1 MLFLRAF
8 RQPLSQEEERRYL
21 SKALQGDMEARN
33 YLVLHN
39 MRLIAHIVK
48 KYHNYEKETEDLISV
63 GTIGLIKAINT
74 FKMESSNRLVTYAS
88 KCIENEILMTLRLKK
103 KTAKDV
109 SMYEP
114 IGSDKEG
121 NEINLLDII
130 CDTDIDYDEEVF
142 RKESIIQLYS
152 ILSRMEEGR
161 EKYIII
167 RRYGLYG
174 NREMTQRE
182 IAAELGLS
190 PKTVHVHRANLMEKL
205 GVSNDVELARRMFD
219 GW

>member
-1 MLFLRAF
+1 MRAF

-103 KTAKDV
+103 RLPK
-109 SMYEP
+109 MYRCMSRSEA
-114 IGSDKEG
+114 IKKEMRS
-121 NEINLLDII
+121 I
-130 CDTDIDYDEEVF
+130 C
-142 RKESIIQLYS
+142 
-152 ILSRMEEGR
+152 
-161 EKYIII
+161 
-167 RRYGLYG
+167 
-174 NREMTQRE
+174 
-182 IAAELGLS
+182 
-190 PKTVHVHRANLMEKL
+190 
-205 GVSNDVELARRMFD
+205 
-219 GW
+219 

>member
-1 MLFLRAF
+1 MRAY

-182 IAAELGLS
+182 IAAELGIS
-190 PKTVHVHRANLMEKL
+190 RSYVSRIEKKAL
-205 GVSNDVELARRMFD
+205 NYLKKQFEKMWNS
-219 GW
+219 

>member
-1 MLFLRAF
+1 MRAF

-114 IGSDKEG
+114 IGIDKEG

-182 IAAELGLS
+182 IAAELGIS
-190 PKTVHVHRANLMEKL
+190 RSYVSRIEKKAL
-205 GVSNDVELARRMFD
+205 N
-219 GW
+219 

>member
-1 MLFLRAF
+1 VLFLIAF
-8 RQPLSQEEERRYL
+8 RKPLSQEEERKYL
-21 SKALQGDMEARN
+21 SKALQGDLEARN

-39 MRLIAHIVK
+39 MRLIAHIAK
-48 KYHNYEKETEDLISV
+48 KYHNYEKEMEDLISV

-74 FKMESSNRLVTYAS
+74 FKPESSNRLVTYAS

-103 KTAKDV
+103 KSAKDV

-130 CDTDIDYDEEVF
+130 YDSDIDYDEEIF
-142 RKESIIQLYS
+142 RKDNIVRLYA
-152 ILSRMEEGR
+152 ILSEMEEGR

-174 NREMTQRE
+174 KQEMTQRE
-182 IAAELGLS
+182 IAAELGIS
-190 PKTVHVHRANLMEKL
+190 RSYVSRIEKKA
-205 GVSNDVELARRMFD
+205 LARLKNQFEEA
-219 GW
+219 WNS

>member
-1 MLFLRAF
+1 MRAF

-103 KTAKDV
+103 KTAKNV

-182 IAAELGLS
+182 IAAELGIS
-190 PKTVHVHRANLMEKL
+190 RSYVSRIEKKAL
-205 GVSNDVELARRMFD
+205 NYLKKQFEKMWNS
-219 GW
+219 

>member
-1 MLFLRAF
+1 MRAF

-182 IAAELGLS
+182 IAAELGIS
-190 PKTVHVHRANLMEKL
+190 RSYVSRIEKKAL
-205 GVSNDVELARRMFD
+205 NYLKKQFEKMWNS
-219 GW
+219 

>member
-1 MLFLRAF
+1 MLFLRTF

-182 IAAELGLS
+182 IAAELGIS
-190 PKTVHVHRANLMEKL
+190 RSYVSRIEKKAL
-205 GVSNDVELARRMFD
+205 NYLKKQFEKMWNS
-219 GW
+219 

>member
-1 MLFLRAF
+1 MRAF

-161 EKYIII
+161 EK
-167 RRYGLYG
+167 
-174 NREMTQRE
+174 
-182 IAAELGLS
+182 
-190 PKTVHVHRANLMEKL
+190 
-205 GVSNDVELARRMFD
+205 
-219 GW
+219 

>member
-1 MLFLRAF
+1 MRTF

-182 IAAELGLS
+182 IAAELGIS
-190 PKTVHVHRANLMEKL
+190 RSYVSRIEKKAL
-205 GVSNDVELARRMFD
+205 NYLKKQFEKMWNS
-219 GW
+219 

>member
-1 MLFLRAF
+1 MRAF

-182 IAAELGLS
+182 IAAELGIS
-190 PKTVHVHRANLMEKL
+190 RSYVSRIEKKAL
-205 GVSNDVELARRMFD
+205 NYLKKQFEKM
-219 GW
+219 

>member
-1 MLFLRAF
+1 MRAF

-130 CDTDIDYDEEVF
+130 CDKDIYYDYEVF

-182 IAAELGLS
+182 IAAELGIS
-190 PKTVHVHRANLMEKL
+190 RSYVSRIEKKAL
-205 GVSNDVELARRMFD
+205 NYLKKQFEKMWNS
-219 GW
+219 

>member
-63 GTIGLIKAINT
+63 GTIGLIEAINT

-182 IAAELGLS
+182 IAAELGIS
-190 PKTVHVHRANLMEKL
+190 RSYVSRIEKKAL
-205 GVSNDVELARRMFD
+205 NYLKKQFEKMWNS
-219 GW
+219 

>member
-1 MLFLRAF
+1 MRAF

-21 SKALQGDMEARN
+21 SKVLQGDMEARN

-182 IAAELGLS
+182 IAAELGIS
-190 PKTVHVHRANLMEKL
+190 RSYVSRIEKKAL
-205 GVSNDVELARRMFD
+205 NYLKKQFEKMWNS
-219 GW
+219 

>member
-182 IAAELGLS
+182 IAAELGIS
-190 PKTVHVHRANLMEKL
+190 RSYVSRIEKKAL
-205 GVSNDVELARRMFD
+205 NYLKKQFEKMWNS
-219 GW
+219 

>member
-1 MLFLRAF
+1 MRAF

-130 CDTDIDYDEEVF
+130 CDSDIDYDEEVF

-182 IAAELGLS
+182 IAAELGIS
-190 PKTVHVHRANLMEKL
+190 RSYVSRIEKKAL
-205 GVSNDVELARRMFD
+205 NYLKKQFEKMWNS
-219 GW
+219 

>member
-1 MLFLRAF
+1 
-8 RQPLSQEEERRYL
+8 
-21 SKALQGDMEARN
+21 
-33 YLVLHN
+33 
-39 MRLIAHIVK
+39 
-48 KYHNYEKETEDLISV
+48 
-63 GTIGLIKAINT
+63 
-74 FKMESSNRLVTYAS
+74 
-88 KCIENEILMTLRLKK
+88 
-103 KTAKDV
+103 
-109 SMYEP
+109 MYEP

-182 IAAELGLS
+182 IAAELGIS
-190 PKTVHVHRANLMEKL
+190 RSYVSRIEKKAL
-205 GVSNDVELARRMFD
+205 NYLKKQFEKMWNS
-219 GW
+219 